1 MLKLRLSGSNLESSS
16 PFYINPGAQVK
27 VRMWLGVL
35 RLLLYGWVS
44 MNSLESG
51 NKFSN
56 IVKSWSES
64 ANYVLLNCCVILCL
78 SPFPSH
84 LEMITLWLWYT
95 KHTNIHTGLH
105 AWDPR
110 RGVSKL
116 ECIYQN
122 MNTPWLEVNTFRLCL
137 SISLRLHIVFVP
149 LVSCHLASIGTH
161 MNTHTH

>member
-1 MLKLRLSGSNLESSS
+1 MGGCQW
-16 PFYINPGAQVK
+16 IHWK
-27 VRMWLGVL
+27 V
-35 RLLLYGWVS
+35 
-44 MNSLESG
+44 E
-51 NKFSN
+51 KFSN

-122 MNTPWLEVNTFRLCL
+122 MNPPWLEVNTFRLCL
-137 SISLRLHIVFVP
+137 SISLRLNIVFVP

-161 MNTHTH
+161 MNTHTHTLSSCVTRCSQRSWLCFLA